1 MPQDKKDALVAY
13 EKAAADA
20 RKKAEVSLYKSLTDE
35 YQDYADAMR
44 NSTMISRPVYYT
56 DKRAFMLIEK
66 KFNDDIAALRA
77 ERGKYVDRGDTAKV
91 EKIDR
96 AIAQATKGY
105 KP

>member
-35 YQDYADAMR
+35 YQ
-44 NSTMISRPVYYT
+44 SYT
-56 DKRAFMLIEK
+56 DKRVAIEK

-77 ERGKYVDRGDTAKV
+77 ERGNT
-91 EKIDR
+91 
-96 AIAQATKGY
+96 
-105 KP
+105 